1 VGRNLEHPSRVARWS
16 HGEFEGLPGAS
27 AASLT
32 VWFAADPGDEDGVEA
47 EGLLAEPIG
56 PHRAVIAAI
65 PVYIYNVNL
74 GDEVEFVA
82 SAEGPLV
89 ATRVTRDAGR
99 LTYRVWFADLFPG
112 VEGAAPDE
120 RWKSLQIDLE
130 RFGCWF
136 DMYSPQ
142 LIAVSA
148 EPDVAAAVADYLAE
162 GEAAGRFVY
171 ETGRTASPDEVNPP
185 S

>member
-1 VGRNLEHPSRVARWS
+1 MGRNLEHPSRVARWRN
-16 HGEFEGLPGAS
+16 GEFEGLPQ
-27 AASLT
+27 AAAATLT

-47 EGLLAEPIG
+47 EGLLAEPAG
-56 PHRAVIAAI
+56 PDRAVIASI

-74 GDEVEFVA
+74 GDEVEFV
-82 SAEGPLV
+82 SSSEGPLV
-89 ATRVTRDAGR
+89 AIRVTGDAGR
-99 LTYRVWFADLFPG
+99 HTFRVWFADLFPG

-130 RFGCWF
+130 PFGCWF

-142 LIAVSA
+142 LIALSA
-148 EPDVAAAVADYLAE
+148 EPDVAMAVADYLAQ
-162 GEAAGRFVY
+162 GEEAGRFVY
-171 ETGRTASPDEVNPP
+171 EIGRTASPGEAQPQ